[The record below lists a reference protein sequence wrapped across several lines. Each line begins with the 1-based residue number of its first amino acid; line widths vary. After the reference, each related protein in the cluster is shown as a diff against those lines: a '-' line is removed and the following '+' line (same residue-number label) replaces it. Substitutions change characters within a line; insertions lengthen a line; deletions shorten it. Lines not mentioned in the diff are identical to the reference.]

1 MWSRKQLKDKA
12 KYSMNQ
18 NYWKV
23 VLVCLI
29 LICLGTAGGT
39 TFNFGATNSTS
50 SSTATEDIFSLDE
63 FNDTYNQYEDE
74 AFDMEYSDQYFDSD
88 QSDEYWDGYYDA
100 AFGIEQDSSSQD
112 YLDGYNDGLI
122 DEYIEEEMEN
132 DDIDNESAFS
142 FDYDYNQDS
151 DMSATVV
158 AFLVIFII
166 VVVIVVAAIALT
178 IAALIG
184 NPLDLGARKFMV
196 KNLNEKAEVK
206 EVAYAFDSN
215 YKNIVKIMFFR
226 DLYTI
231 LWFLLFII
239 PGIVKSYE
247 YFMIPYLL
255 TENPDL
261 TKEEAFAL
269 SKQMMKGQKWKTFV
283 LNLSFIGWDFLSA
296 CTLGI
301 LNIFY
306 VAPYRNLTFAALF
319 EELNAAHG
327 YPARYIQTNQQ
338 PYQQM
343 NSYGQEDTPIDESDM
358 I

>member
-23 VLVCLI
+23 VLVCLM
-29 LICLGTAGGT
+29 LIALGTAGGAS
-39 TFNFGATNSTS
+39 FNFGGTGSPETST
-50 SSTATEDIFSLDE
+50 ELEELLSLDE
-63 FNDTYNQYEDE
+63 YND
-74 AFDMEYSDQYFDSD
+74 EYSDGSMDTEYSD
-88 QSDEYWDGYYDA
+88 LYYESYQPDEYWDGYYDA
-100 AFGIEQDSSSQD
+100 SFGLEQDSNSQD
-112 YLDGYNDGLI
+112 YVDGYNDGLI
-122 DEYIEEEMEN
+122 DEYLEEKEESEFEFDDEN
-132 DDIDNESAFS
+132 SWNSSMSTGIIAF
-142 FDYDYNQDS
+142 
-151 DMSATVV
+151 V
-158 AFLVIFII
+158 VIFII
-166 VVVIVVAAIALT
+166 IVVIVAIALGLT
-178 IAALIG
+178 FAALIG
-184 NPLDLGARKFMV
+184 NPLDLGARKFLV

-215 YKNIVKIMFFR
+215 YKNIVKILFFR

-239 PGIVKSYE
+239 PGVVKSYE

-255 TENPDL
+255 TENPNL

-283 LNLSFIGWDFLSA
+283 LNLSFLGWDLLSA

-319 EELNAAHG
+319 EELNAVHG
-327 YPARYIQTNQQ
+327 YPARNVQRQYNQV
-338 PYQQM
+338 YQQVPPF
-343 NSYGQEDTPIDESDM
+343 NTTDE

>member
-12 KYSMNQ
+12 KSSLNQ

-23 VLVCLI
+23 VLICVI
-29 LICLGTAGGT
+29 LIFLGTSGETNFSFNLNTQTEPSMDAYSNFKYGYGMDNMDMLWSMGT
-39 TFNFGATNSTS
+39 ILGMLALFVVVFIVILVLALV
-50 SSTATEDIFSLDE
+50 F
-63 FNDTYNQYEDE
+63 
-74 AFDMEYSDQYFDSD
+74 
-88 QSDEYWDGYYDA
+88 A
-100 AFGIEQDSSSQD
+100 AF
-112 YLDGYNDGLI
+112 
-122 DEYIEEEMEN
+122 
-132 DDIDNESAFS
+132 
-142 FDYDYNQDS
+142 
-151 DMSATVV
+151 
-158 AFLVIFII
+158 
-166 VVVIVVAAIALT
+166 
-178 IAALIG
+178 IG
-184 NPLDLGARKFMV
+184 NPLDLGARKFLV

-215 YKNIVKIMFFR
+215 YKNIVKILFFR
-226 DLYTI
+226 DLYII
-231 LWFLLFII
+231 LWSLLFII

-283 LNLSFIGWDFLSA
+283 LHLSFIGWDFLSA

-327 YPARYIQTNQQ
+327 YPARNIHVNMAQ
-338 PYQQM
+338 PYQQI
-343 NSYGQEDTPIDESDM
+343 NPYGQITAPTDSNDM